1 MSAPPSTLVERA
13 EWLFCLVALM
23 MMSEALIGPVF
34 APDQTVDGPA
44 WLRLLWLPVYAGV
57 AGLLILRAPRLGRVW
72 LGAGLTLALVAW
84 AFASTRWSIAPEL
97 TERRSLALLFT
108 SLFGLL
114 LAARYGWRGLI
125 ELFAA
130 TFLVLA
136 VGSAV
141 AALALPDFG
150 VHPEIHP
157 GAWRGLWYEKNQL
170 GAAMA
175 KGALACLCAAAVA
188 PQRRALWIGGVV
200 ACAALVLMSTSKT
213 SLLGLL
219 LALGGAAFIAAARRG
234 GALAVTCL
242 WGAVVVGGI
251 ALAVFLLTPEVVFA
265 ALGKDPTLTG
275 RTGIWEALLR
285 RAAVRPWEG
294 YGYGAFW
301 KPELGPAWYV
311 RREVEW
317 PAPTAHNGWLDV
329 LVQLGGVGLALCAA
343 HFAVACG
350 AALRRFG
357 SPEGGWAVLSLALFA
372 LFSLT
377 ESTIL
382 QQNNLNWV
390 IYVATAAKLLERR
403 PRPARA
409 VAPRVVEASRALAF
423 VDAEWRR
430 PPASAPVSVPRPAVA
445 ASVQPR
451 RLAA

>member
-1 MSAPPSTLVERA
+1 MSRRPATLAEAA
-13 EWLFCLVALM
+13 EWLFCLAALLL
-23 MMSEALIGPVF
+23 MSEALLGPVF
-34 APDQTVDGPA
+34 APDQTKEGPE
-44 WLRLLWLPVYAGV
+44 WLRLVWVPVYGGV
-57 AGLLILRAPRLGRVW
+57 AAMAMLRAPRLARVW
-72 LGAGLTLALVAW
+72 VGAGLTLALVAW
-84 AFASTRWSIAPEL
+84 AMASERWSIAPDL
-97 TERRSLALLFT
+97 TGRRSIALLFT
-108 SLFGLL
+108 SVFGLL

-141 AALALPDFG
+141 AALAIPEFG
-150 VHPEIHP
+150 VHATIHP

-175 KGALACLCAAAVA
+175 KGTLACLCAAAVS
-188 PQRRALWIGGVV
+188 PRRRALWIMGLC
-200 ACAALVLMSTSKT
+200 ACAGLVLMSTSKT
-213 SLLGLL
+213 SLLALL
-219 LALGGAAFIAAARRG
+219 LVLGGAAFIACAKRG
-234 GALAVTCL
+234 GALAVSCA
-242 WGAVVVGGI
+242 WAAVVVAGAG
-251 ALAVFLLTPEVVFA
+251 AAVLLTAPEMLFE

-329 LVQLGGVGLALCAA
+329 LVQLGWIGVALCVA
-343 HFAVACG
+343 HFAVATIG
-350 AALRRFG
+350 ALKRFG
-357 SPEGGWAVLSLALFA
+357 SAEGGWAVLSLALFA
-372 LFSLT
+372 LFSIS

-382 QQNNLNWV
+382 QQNNINWV

-403 PRPARA
+403 PMARRAAEPRLVAAARA
-409 VAPRVVEASRALAF
+409 MAF
-423 VDAEWRR
+423 VETEWRR
-430 PPASAPVSVPRPAVA
+430 PPAAQAGAGTLAPAAARSDWRSAA
-445 ASVQPR
+445 
-451 RLAA
+451 